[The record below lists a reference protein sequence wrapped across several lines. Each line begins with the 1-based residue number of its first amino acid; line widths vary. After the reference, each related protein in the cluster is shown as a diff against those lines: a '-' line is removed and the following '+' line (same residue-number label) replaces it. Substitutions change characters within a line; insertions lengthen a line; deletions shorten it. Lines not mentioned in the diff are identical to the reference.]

1 MRAARAQARIAGAAR
16 RLAAALR
23 ALDARAAIVAF
34 TVLVLIG
41 IWTGLGWFLNEER
54 EHDIRDAGER
64 TADIALVVAEHLSR
78 TLERADDALLW
89 LGAEYLRQGAR
100 IDIPALQRTGVLA
113 SPTFNRIAIVGTDG
127 YVLAANDLP
136 KRVYVGDREPF
147 RIHQA
152 RETGR
157 AYVGFPAV
165 GASSGKLSVHVTRRI
180 TAPGGSFAG
189 VAAVGLSPEYFSDF
203 YKSVSLGANG
213 MVTIVGFDGIVRATE
228 LGSPGAPALGEDM
241 AGTEMFRRLRKNGY
255 TGRGDGRGGGRSGA
269 AAQDVSSAG
278 RDKDA
283 GPGADKGFD
292 NTAGRIESS
301 HTVPGYPLVAI
312 VGMSR
317 ESALAG
323 YRERVGRYFFAAAA
337 MSVLIVVLS
346 TLLTRAFAHQ
356 LAITAA
362 LRERELRL
370 AEAAEALRALSAHQ
384 ATIKEKERARIA
396 RTLHDDLGQ
405 VLTGLKLSLSAMT
418 LRQRPRKP
426 ASNEESARLIGM
438 VEQAIAATR
447 DAVTDLRPLAL
458 DQGLVAAIAWLARQ
472 FERRTGIACRLDMPV
487 PEPVLEDRHA
497 TALFRV
503 VQESLTNVAR
513 HAGAGAVS
521 ITLAADGGYIH
532 LAVGDDGVGFDP
544 AAAEGKQCF
553 GLLGMRERIAM
564 LGGALHIRSAAGS
577 GTRVEVAVDQDKA
590 A

>member
-1 MRAARAQARIAGAAR
+1 M
-16 RLAAALR
+16 
-23 ALDARAAIVAF
+23 
-34 TVLVLIG
+34 
-41 IWTGLGWFLNEER
+41 
-54 EHDIRDAGER
+54 
-64 TADIALVVAEHLSR
+64 
-78 TLERADDALLW
+78 
-89 LGAEYLRQGAR
+89 
-100 IDIPALQRTGVLA
+100 
-113 SPTFNRIAIVGTDG
+113 
-127 YVLAANDLP
+127 P
-136 KRVYVGDREPF
+136 KPVYVGDREPF

-152 RETGR
+152 RDTGH

-165 GASSGKLSVHVTRRI
+165 GASSGKRSVHVTRRI
-180 TAPGGSFAG
+180 TAPGGGFAG

-213 MVTIVGFDGIVRATE
+213 MVTIVGYDGIVRATE
-228 LGSPGAPALGEDM
+228 LGSPGAPALVEDM
-241 AGTEMFRRLRKNGY
+241 AGTEIFKRLRQNGY
-255 TGRGDGRGGGRSGA
+255 TGRGGGRSGA
-269 AAQDVSSAG
+269 EDVSSAG

-283 GPGADKGFD
+283 GPGVDKGFD

-337 MSVLIVVLS
+337 MSVLIIVLS

-418 LRQRPRKP
+418 LRQRPRGP
-426 ASNEESARLIGM
+426 ASNEESSRLIGM